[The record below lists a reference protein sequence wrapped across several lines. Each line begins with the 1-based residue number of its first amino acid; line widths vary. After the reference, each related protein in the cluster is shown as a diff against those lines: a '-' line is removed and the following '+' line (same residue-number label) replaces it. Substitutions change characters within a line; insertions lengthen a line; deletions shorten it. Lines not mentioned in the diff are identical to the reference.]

1 MVTAQLHEPVAGR
14 EEIVVAADGVALS
27 VREWGNPDG
36 AEILFIHGAAQCHLA
51 FQRQTA
57 GDLAT
62 RHRIV
67 AFDLRGHG
75 GSAKPLEP
83 HFYQNGPA
91 WADDVAAVI
100 EAKRLARPVLVG
112 WSLGGRVLRQYLM
125 HHGDERLSGINFLAA
140 RPIEHPSVTGP
151 GSHAIHDSGQLDFA
165 PRLLAEIEFLRACY
179 AKQPEE
185 PDLLLA
191 VAYNMIVPR
200 AVRDAIAGWS
210 TDAEATI
217 AALNKVRVPTLI
229 THGRLDRLILPRAAE
244 MTAAAVRGA
253 RISWFDDCGHSPFYE
268 DAPRY
273 NRELEGFVTEAWRAA
288 GRG

>member
-1 MVTAQLHEPVAGR
+1 MITRQPHESTGGR
-14 EEIVVAADGVALS
+14 EETVIAPDGVALS
-27 VREWGNPDG
+27 VREWGNPNG
-36 AEILFIHGAAQCHLA
+36 SEILFIHGLAQCHLA
-51 FQRQTA
+51 FRRQT
-57 GDLAT
+57 DSELAK

-75 GSAKPLEP
+75 CSAKPLEP
-83 HFYQNGPA
+83 HFYQNGRV
-91 WADDVAAVI
+91 WADDVATVI
-100 EAKRLARPVLVG
+100 AAKRLARPVLVG

-125 HHGDERLSGINFLAA
+125 HYGDERLSAINFLAT

-151 GSHAIHDSGQLDFA
+151 GSHAIRGSGELDFG
-165 PRLLAEIEFLRACY
+165 PRLMAEIGFLRDCY
-179 AKQPEE
+179 AKQPEL

-191 VAYNMIVPR
+191 VAYNTIMPR

-210 TDAEATI
+210 TDAEATTV
-217 AALNKVRVPTLI
+217 ALNKVRVPTLI

-273 NRELEGFVTEAWRAA
+273 NRELDGLITGTQHDV
-288 GRG
+288 GRP